1 MLHRS
6 ARYVAR
12 LILVALLASLLPSA
26 RVLGTLPA
34 LAAATAQEPP
44 PPIPLTVAPVSDPHL
59 PSLTL
64 HLAVT
69 PERVVVICA

>member
-1 MLHRS
+1 MPHRS

-34 LAAATAQEPP
+34 SLPP
-44 PPIPLTVAPVSDPHL
+44 L
-59 PSLTL
+59 PRSLRR
-64 HLAVT
+64 
-69 PERVVVICA
+69 PSP